1 MTEEQLG
8 SAFNQF
14 GTIKTVTIAHNRS
27 CAFIEFES
35 NDSTHRALEY
45 RKVTVGTG
53 VVTAE
58 ERRPPKN
65 RNTTFDNSRRFQQ
78 NRRGGSPNA
87 GGLNTSKRGVG
98 VVPNVQK

>member
-14 GTIKTVTIAHNRS
+14 GTIKSVSISQNKN

-35 NDSTHRALEY
+35 VDSTHRALEY
-45 RKVTVGTG
+45 RKVTVGSG

-65 RNTTFDNSRRFQQ
+65 RNIFDNNRKFQQ
-78 NRRGGSPNA
+78 NRRGSANA
-87 GGLNTSKRGVG
+87 GGLNPSKRSPGI
-98 VVPNVQK
+98 VPNVQK